1 MSPIFL
7 VRVNVTGTK
16 PLQIVHRIEQG
27 LGATLKWLEEEMNG
41 KITVLLIEK
50 DPQITQLLLLLMT
63 EPAWPPLPFTLVCVD
78 GLGAAREALGAD
90 DSIQVVLLDAAMSG
104 SSLIEALR
112 IVRTHSPTTPVV
124 VLTEP
129 GGEAVGLEAV
139 RAGAQDYQ
147 VKGSLDARTLKR
159 TLSCAVV
166 RQRLT
171 PRREIRRRHVHA

>member
-1 MSPIFL
+1 VYAP
-7 VRVNVTGTK
+7 GTK
-16 PLQIVHRIEQG
+16 PLQIVHRIEDG
-27 LGATLKWLEEEMNG
+27 FGATLNWLEEEMNG
-41 KITVLLIEK
+41 KITVLLVEK

-78 GLGAAREALGAD
+78 GLDAARQALGAD
-90 DSIQVVLLDAAMSG
+90 DSIQVVLLDAALSG

-112 IVRTHSPTTPVV
+112 VLRTHFPATPVV

-139 RAGAQDYQ
+139 RSGAQDYQ

-171 PRREIRRRHVHA
+171 PRREVRRRHVHA